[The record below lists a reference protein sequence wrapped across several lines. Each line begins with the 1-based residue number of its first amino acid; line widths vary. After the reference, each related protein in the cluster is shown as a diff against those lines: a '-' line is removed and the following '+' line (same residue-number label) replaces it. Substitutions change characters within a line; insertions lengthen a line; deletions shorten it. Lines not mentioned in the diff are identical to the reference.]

1 MKRSQ
6 HVLVF
11 RFSAMGD
18 VAMLVPVLRRLYH
31 QNPGI
36 KVTLVTRPF
45 FAPIFNEF
53 PDLQII
59 TPDFKN
65 THKGVKGL
73 WKLFIA
79 LKKLRPTVVAD
90 LHAVL
95 RTHLLRL
102 FFRLFGYRVQKINKA
117 RAAKRRLTRAK
128 NKIFAPLQSTPY
140 RYAEVFSKAG
150 FDIDLS
156 VNEHTDPLP
165 LPESIVQSLPSKERR
180 WIGIAPF
187 AAHPGKVY
195 PLDLMQKI
203 IAFLQQEHSV
213 FLFGG
218 GASEAQQCLLWEKAY
233 PNVTSLANRFIFK
246 EELAIIS
253 NLNLM
258 LSMDSANAH
267 LAANYNIPVVTL
279 WGQTHPFAGFAP
291 FGQPASWAIT
301 ADRTQNPKLPTS
313 VYGSHIPKGYEFA
326 MRSIDPKHVIER
338 ILAILSPN
346 H

>member
-1 MKRSQ
+1 MKRPP

-18 VAMLVPVLRRLYH
+18 VAMLVPVLRRLFH
-31 QNPGI
+31 QNPKI
-36 KVTLVTRPF
+36 QVTLVTRPF
-45 FAPIFNEF
+45 FAPIFSEF
-53 PDLQII
+53 PHLQII

-65 THKGVKGL
+65 THKGVRGL

-79 LKKLRPTVVAD
+79 LKKLHPTAVAD

-95 RTHLLRL
+95 RTHLLRF
-102 FFRLFGYRVQKINKA
+102 FFRLYGYRVRKINKG

-140 RYAEVFSKAG
+140 RYAEVFSKLG
-150 FDIDLS
+150 FDIDLTVS
-156 VNEHTDPLP
+156 EHIDPLP
-165 LPESIVQSLPSKERR
+165 LSESISQSLPPKDRP

-195 PLDLMQKI
+195 PLDLMQKV
-203 IAFLQQEHSV
+203 IAYLQQEHCV

-218 GASEAQQCLLWEKAY
+218 GVSEAQQCELWEKAF
-233 PNVTSLANRFIFK
+233 PGVTSTANRFSL
-246 EELAIIS
+246 ENELAIIS

-267 LAANYNIPVVTL
+267 LATNFNIPVVTL

-291 FGQPASWAIT
+291 FGQPASFALT
-301 ADRTQNPKLPTS
+301 ADRTLYPKLPTS
-313 VYGSHIPKGYEFA
+313 VYGSHIPKGYESA
-326 MRSIDPKHVIER
+326 MRSMDPKHIITR
-338 ILAILSPN
+338 ILVILSKN
-346 H
+346 A

>member
-1 MKRSQ
+1 MKRSP

-18 VAMLVPVLRRLYH
+18 VAMMVPVLRKLFH
-31 QNPGI
+31 QNSGVQ
-36 KVTLVTRPF
+36 VTLVTRPF
-45 FAPIFNEF
+45 YTPIFNEF
-53 PDLQII
+53 PQLQIV
-59 TPDFKN
+59 TPDFKS

-73 WKLFIA
+73 WKLFVA
-79 LKKLRPTVVAD
+79 LKKLRPSAVVD

-95 RTHLLRL
+95 RTHLLRF
-102 FFRLFGYRVQKINKA
+102 FFRLFGYRVLKINKG
-117 RAAKRRLTRAK
+117 RSAKRRLTRVK
-128 NKIFAPLQSTPY
+128 NKIFVPLQSTPY
-140 RYAEVFSKAG
+140 RFAEVFSKLG
-150 FDIDLS
+150 FDIDLTVS
-156 VNEHTDPLP
+156 EHIDPLP
-165 LPESIVQSLPSKERR
+165 LTESIRQSLPPKDRP

-195 PLDLMQKI
+195 PLDLMQKV
-203 IAFLQQEHSV
+203 IAFLQQEHCI

-218 GASEAQQCLLWEKAY
+218 GASETHQCELWEKAY
-233 PNVTSLANRFIFK
+233 PNVTSMANRYALK

-253 NLNLM
+253 NLSLM
-258 LSMDSANAH
+258 LSMDSANGH

-291 FGQPASWAIT
+291 FGQPDSFALS
-301 ADRTQNPKLPTS
+301 ADRGQYPKLPTS
-313 VYGSHIPKGYEFA
+313 VYGSHIPKGYQAA

-338 ILAILSPN
+338 ILVILSQN